1 MMKVGILGGSFDPFH
16 KGHFGVAKYTKAELN
31 LDLVLLM
38 CSKCSPFKNGITSTS
53 FTDRLNMVKLYNE
66 DGIKATAFEQI
77 RFPQQDIVYTV
88 ECLKKYKSLH
98 PDHIVYYIMGQA
110 SFNKIEFYRDYEWLL
125 DKNNVYL
132 VVYGRP
138 NYEQSENKYENV
150 IFLYDTPMNDI
161 SSTEIR
167 EILKKEDYNNKR
179 LNDCLIEEQIKYI
192 KENGLYTNN

>member
-16 KGHFGVAKYTKAELN
+16 KGHFGVAKYTQAELN

-66 DGIKATAFEQI
+66 EGIKATAFEQI
-77 RFPQQDIVYTV
+77 RFPQQDIVYSV

-98 PDHIVYYIMGQA
+98 PDHIVYYIMGQD
-110 SFNKIEFYRDYEWLL
+110 SFNKIEFYRDYKWLF

>member
-1 MMKVGILGGSFDPFH
+1 LF
-16 KGHFGVAKYTKAELN
+16 
-31 LDLVLLM
+31 
-38 CSKCSPFKNGITSTS
+38 
-53 FTDRLNMVKLYNE
+53 
-66 DGIKATAFEQI
+66 
-77 RFPQQDIVYTV
+77 
-88 ECLKKYKSLH
+88 
-98 PDHIVYYIMGQA
+98 
-110 SFNKIEFYRDYEWLL
+110 